1 MDMDYEDGLD
11 REYKKNIDR
20 DNKDDLDYKD
30 RDIMGRGLRYKD
42 GNVYMEITGM
52 GLVRLYG

>member
-1 MDMDYEDGLD
+1 MWKDNDKDD
-11 REYKKNIDR
+11 VDR
-20 DNKDDLDYKD
+20 DNIKDDVDYKD